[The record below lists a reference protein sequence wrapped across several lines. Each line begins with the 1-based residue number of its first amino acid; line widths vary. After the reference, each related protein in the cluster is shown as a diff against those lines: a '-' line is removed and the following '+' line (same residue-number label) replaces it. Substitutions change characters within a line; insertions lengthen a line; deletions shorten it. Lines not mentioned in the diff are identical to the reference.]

1 MTKKIL
7 ILLSITAAAILST
20 GCQSMNSALAPGARV
35 TSDEFDGSKIISQ
48 EPVGADTTIGW
59 HTLFG
64 FDWNSRTPDKVF
76 LTVGVSGI
84 NNIFGLA
91 FNVDGETITAQ
102 TASMTTE
109 YGRPWSTR
117 RFSVSYREFEAI
129 ATASLVKMKVS
140 GANSYQVTTFGS
152 SVSAPVGTKLHE
164 FLEQLRASR

>member
-1 MTKKIL
+1 
-7 ILLSITAAAILST
+7 
-20 GCQSMNSALAPGARV
+20 MNSALTPGVHVA
-35 TSDEFDGSKIISQ
+35 SDEFDGSKVISQ
-48 EPVGADTTIGW
+48 EPVVTANFLPETI
-59 HTLFG
+59 LG
-64 FDWNSRTPDKVF
+64 FDWNSRAPDKVF

-117 RFSVSYREFEAI
+117 RFSVSYREFETL

-140 GANSYQVTTFGS
+140 GGNSYQVTTLGS
-152 SVSAPVGTKLHE
+152 SVSAPVGTKLPE